1 MKEKK
6 HFRVCRDCNE
16 EQRHQVSCFN
26 SLKHRLER
34 FGETVFRLSLEPARS
49 SVIIVEQC
57 ILYVRWSCAHSNT
70 TYIVVDLSDDVKAN
84 LAEWGG
90 ECVGCFVA

>member
-1 MKEKK
+1 M
-6 HFRVCRDCNE
+6 
-16 EQRHQVSCFN
+16 
-26 SLKHRLER
+26 
-34 FGETVFRLSLEPARS
+34 FRLSPEPVRS
-49 SVIIVEQC
+49 RVIIVEQC

-70 TYIVVDLSDDVKAN
+70 TYIVVDLSGDVKAN